1 MKRVYEIPELKIERF
16 DMEGDVCSPVTPSLI
31 IYGGP
36 ENNEDYIKNRNLQNL
51 YDSER
56 VLK

>member
-16 DMEGDVCSPVTPSLI
+16 DMDDNVCTALASIV

-36 ENNEDYIKNRNLQNL
+36 DDIEDQIRNRDLQNL
-51 YDSER
+51 YDAER

>member
-16 DMEGDVCSPVTPSLI
+16 DMDDNVCVLASLNI
-31 IYGGP
+31 VGG
-36 ENNEDYIKNRNLQNL
+36 EDDLEERMRNRDLQNL
-51 YDSER
+51 YDAER